1 MQAATS
7 SRAEV
12 SALESDLLSGEAA
25 KKRLLEEKSSLLQDR
40 TSLQGRLHEVEE
52 SLSATSSVVSTP
64 RVAAQQEFVTA
75 RGAGMSPGSAQQQE
89 ALSSAESDLKKA
101 RKESERLQK
110 SLARSQ
116 EVLQAQLAKDTGEM
130 ELLRV
135 AFYYVICTFFRGEN
149 AKNC

>member
-64 RVAAQQEFVTA
+64 RVAAQREF
-75 RGAGMSPGSAQQQE
+75 AGMSPGSAQQQE